1 MNLEFKLV
9 PETST
14 DGCGVED
21 ITGVV
26 VELQDQNAEAPIRQ
40 LCKREDKP
48 ERGNRAYQRQL
59 RKMLAEK
66 FRTQAGYRQ
75 IIDGFA

>member
-1 MNLEFKLV
+1 MDAASKISQELLSSCRTRMLKR
-9 PETST
+9 P
-14 DGCGVED
+14 
-21 ITGVV
+21 IT
-26 VELQDQNAEAPIRQ
+26 Q